1 MHEIMHEII
10 LATIVLTL
18 QRIMHEHFVTIP
30 TLSCMNRTA
39 SGGVGDVY
47 VARDILTKQ
56 EAAIKLESVLEGH
69 AKLEHECSVYNQL
82 AGGPGIPRVYWFG
95 SEMGVNAMVLERLG
109 PSLED
114 LFIQCQWRFSVC
126 TVTQLAI
133 QLVRQLRNIRT

>member
-1 MHEIMHEII
+1 
-10 LATIVLTL
+10 
-18 QRIMHEHFVTIP
+18 
-30 TLSCMNRTA
+30 
-39 SGGVGDVY
+39 
-47 VARDILTKQ
+47 LTKQ

-114 LFIQCQWRFSVC
+114 LFIQCQWCFSVR